1 MIIVCECEIQPR
13 ALEPPVELVIA
24 SVKVVKLNA
33 LSKQL
38 PLDVISQWN
47 GIIPCLVLQLID
59 IVISDILIGGAR
71 DCVMV
76 LHETKQA

>member
-1 MIIVCECEIQPR
+1 MIAR
-13 ALEPPVELVIA
+13 
-24 SVKVVKLNA
+24 VKVIKLNA
-33 LSKQL
+33 LSEQL

-47 GIIPCLVLQLID
+47 GIVPCLVLQLID
-59 IVISDILIGGAR
+59 IVIGNILIGGAR